1 MTWKV
6 RFPIGLLAG
15 WLAVGLACDSDDC
28 DQLCAHDRDDCD
40 DPAQVCDAELERC
53 VAICA
58 SQPTSEWSFE

>member
-28 DQLCAHDRDDCD
+28 D
-40 DPAQVCDAELERC
+40 DPAQVCDAELDRC
-53 VAICA
+53 VAIWA